1 MTTDKN
7 FAAILKTDENGH
19 KIIDR
24 VGQTSS
30 PWFMEECEA
39 AGPGNYILSDFME
52 YVIGER
58 IDYYVNGKR
67 MTDYEIWLKYGTI
80 GLDNS
85 GMMKFNDQGQKVK
98 KSDKELILEGIT
110 LLPEGYQIV
119 DNEVKP
125 IPYWRIIKEYNAAK
139 TKKEKYEVIV
149 DKMGTLYHWLI
160 QVIRVN
166 MKGHVYDFD
175 LESFNILMDLINLNL
190 PVNWK
195 DRNNNIN
202 ELTHEE
208 AVSLAQA
215 VSMKKQE
222 MIKILWSAKAEVK
235 TMIENDEPIEN
246 ILNIYSYYEKWNP
259 TNKNDYAINTEPDI
273 FNTTTSVLEEIS
285 VPDESPYS
293 GLVDKAEIKKLRT
306 KKGAKSKKLD
316 NALSSTDDLGLNKVH
331 QYDHS
336 VNLVRQNN
344 GDSEIITTQ
353 QKS

>member
-1 MTTDKN
+1 MITDKN

-30 PWFMEECEA
+30 TWFMEECEA
-39 AGPGNYILSDFME
+39 AGAGNYVLSDFME

-80 GLDNS
+80 GLDDS
-85 GMMKFNDQGQKVK
+85 GTIKFNDQGQKVK
-98 KSDKELILEGIT
+98 KTDRELILEGRT

-119 DNEVKP
+119 GDEVKP
-125 IPYWRIIKEYNAAK
+125 IPYWRIIKKYNAAK
-139 TKKEKYEVIV
+139 TKEEKYQVIV
-149 DKMGTLYHWLI
+149 EQMGTLYHWLI

-215 VSMKKQE
+215 VSTKKQE
-222 MIKILWSAKAEVK
+222 MIKKLWGAKSEVK
-235 TMIENDEPIEN
+235 TLIENDAPIEN
-246 ILNIYSYYEKWNP
+246 ILNIYHYYEKWNP
-259 TNKNDYAINTEPDI
+259 KNKEEYQLQHEADI
-273 FNTTTSVLEEIS
+273 FNTTTSVIEEIS

-293 GLVDKAEIKKLRT
+293 GLVDKEEIKKLRT
-306 KKGAKSKKLD
+306 KKGAKTKKLD
-316 NALSSTDDLGLNKVH
+316 KALSSTDDLGINKH
-331 QYDHS
+331 PTDPS
-336 VNLVRQNN
+336 VDLVRQNN
-344 GDSEIITTQ
+344 GDSEIITIQ